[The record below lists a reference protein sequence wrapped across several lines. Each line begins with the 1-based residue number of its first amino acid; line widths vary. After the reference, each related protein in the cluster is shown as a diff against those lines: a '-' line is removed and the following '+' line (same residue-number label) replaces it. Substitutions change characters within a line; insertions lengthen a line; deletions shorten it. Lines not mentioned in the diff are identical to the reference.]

1 MVRAR
6 LFGGV
11 KSLLTAALLLAPV
24 AAGRAQTLELIGE
37 KGAARTLSR
46 EELSALPQTEVTS
59 SEKDGA
65 KLVFRGPTLR
75 SLVTLV
81 GAPTGHDFRGP
92 NMLIAILAEASDGYK
107 AAYMLAEVDEG
118 FGNKNAI
125 LALTQDGGA
134 LPAKDGPFR
143 VVMPGEEH
151 RARWIRMVQ
160 RIRLTRVGN

>member
-1 MVRAR
+1 MR
-6 LFGGV
+6 
-11 KSLLTAALLLAPV
+11 SLIIIGAMLVAPF
-24 AAGRAQTLELIGE
+24 APAQAQALELFGE
-37 KGAARTLSR
+37 KGVTRSLSAADLA
-46 EELSALPQTEVTS
+46 ALPQSEVTS
-59 SEKDGA
+59 TERDGA
-65 KLVFRGPTLR
+65 KVVFRGPTLR

-81 GAPTGHDFRGP
+81 GAPTGHEFRGP
-92 NMLIAILAEASDGYK
+92 NMLIAIMAEASDGYR

-125 LALTQDGGA
+125 LAITQDGAA

-160 RIRLTRVGN
+160 RLRLVRVGG